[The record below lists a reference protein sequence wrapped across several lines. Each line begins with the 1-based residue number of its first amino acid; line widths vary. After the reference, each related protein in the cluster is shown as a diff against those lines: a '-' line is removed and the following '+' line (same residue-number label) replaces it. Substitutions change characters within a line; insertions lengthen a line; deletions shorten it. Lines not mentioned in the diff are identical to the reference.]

1 MLLPT
6 QLNYNIWIQI
16 LHLNICHPTPLQPSN
31 PWTRVLSVV
40 SKLEPKSPSI
50 KKCFDFCQKHPEE
63 PYVFDEF
70 VRRYNILEGIRDI
83 AAAWEA
89 VPEST
94 IVKSFAKIVPKDEL
108 ERLGGGINDF
118 EGFNNFEGLDEDLK
132 SHIQDSVT
140 LLNGCHPSVTFTK
153 KDIIQDIFLNPG
165 PADEY
170 AENII
175 DDVLQSE
182 D

>member
-1 MLLPT
+1 MD
-6 QLNYNIWIQI
+6 QG
-16 LHLNICHPTPLQPSN
+16 PLCSLQV
-31 PWTRVLSVV
+31 RA
-40 SKLEPKSPSI
+40 KKSYQ
-50 KKCFDFCQKHPEE
+50 KMFEFCEQHPED
-63 PYVFDEF
+63 PYVFEEF
-70 VRRYNILEGIRDI
+70 ARRYNILEGIRDI

-108 ERLGGGINDF
+108 GWLRGGINDL